1 MFETNDVGRLEDS
14 PFFPPQAGAHRWA
27 YVALTSNHE
36 WFFVTYDVVH
46 GEERH
51 TQQLLIPGP
60 QYLLGLT
67 SRASPDEAVRDVQ
80 LVSPPW
86 LNDDGVW
93 KMEPLSRVHIVGRR
107 FCYELGDGSFYPSEL
122 AGQPSKVMWAGEGKS
137 VG

>member
-14 PFFPPQAGAHRWA
+14 PFFPPQPGAHRWA

-46 GEERH
+46 GEEQH

-67 SRASPDEAVRDVQ
+67 SRASPDEAVRDG
-80 LVSPPW
+80 L
-86 LNDDGVW
+86 
-93 KMEPLSRVHIVGRR
+93 K
-107 FCYELGDGSFYPSEL
+107 
-122 AGQPSKVMWAGEGKS
+122 
-137 VG
+137 